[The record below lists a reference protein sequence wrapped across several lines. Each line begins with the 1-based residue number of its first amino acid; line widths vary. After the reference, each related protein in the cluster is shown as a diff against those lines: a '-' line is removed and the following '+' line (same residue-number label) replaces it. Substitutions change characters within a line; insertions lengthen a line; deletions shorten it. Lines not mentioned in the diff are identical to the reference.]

1 MINNFD
7 KLQNI
12 CKFEQGTYYKF
23 VALIRKKDYKEEEK
37 CILQNEKGEMFVRQW
52 FIESKEDLEKYKQDM
67 IDLCNACKCRLYMTL
82 DKKSIKKTVIKM
94 KEQLDDMIKN
104 YCFNPENKVSLR
116 KLSKFSASASQ
127 MSDCSASDKYFLL
140 DYDYGNEK
148 ANNLVEDIKVLFP
161 DSYVETLPTLNG
173 QHIILKRNFDPKKKF
188 DFIHS
193 SEYWYEENENIR
205 RWNVAKWNIQAFRND
220 LTLKENALT
229 LVYVGF

>member
-1 MINNFD
+1 MVNNFD
-7 KLQNI
+7 KLENI
-12 CKFEQGTYYKF
+12 CKFEKGTYYKF
-23 VALIRKKDYKEEEK
+23 VALIRKKDYKEDEK

-67 IDLCNACKCRLYMTL
+67 IELCNACKCRLYMTL

-140 DYDYGNEK
+140 DYDFGENYK
-148 ANNLVEDIKVLFP
+148 EDLFEDVKIIFE
-161 DSYVETLPTLNG
+161 DSYVDVLPTLNG
-173 QHIILKRNFDPKKKF
+173 QHIILRRNFDPKKYF
-188 DFIHS
+188 SFINDT
-193 SEYWYEENENIR
+193 YCCYEESELGKKL
-205 RWNVAKWNIQAFRND
+205 NVAKWNIQTFKNN
-220 LTLKENALT
+220 LELKENALT
-229 LVYVGF
+229 LVYTGF